1 MRKIIATAI
10 VWFIAVSQVNA
21 INIEE
26 RRVFGDAVRSV
37 RVLSTIDVD
46 IIAPVFEDFLKS
58 GANLSID
65 YQTASSQDVYDAIT
79 QDRAKFDMVISS
91 AMDLQM
97 KLAND
102 GFASSLSDQ
111 SLAQVPAWAR
121 WRDVLVALAQEPVVT
136 VLNRDAFSGAPIP
149 ETRTELAAIL
159 RENPDRYRGM
169 LGTYDPM
176 KSGAGYLFASQDAR
190 YSDTFWRLAEIMGG
204 LRAQLYATSS
214 SMIEDVA
221 TGKIAMAY
229 NVVGSYAMARLAGN
243 TNVQIL
249 EFKDFTHILL
259 RSALIPASAENKQDA
274 EILLAYLLSDA
285 GQTAI
290 EELAQL
296 PQISE
301 QGLMSRPHQ
310 KPIRMD
316 PGLLVYVDPIKK
328 QRFLAE
334 WSAAVLQP

>member
-1 MRKIIATAI
+1 MRKIIATAM
-10 VWFIAVSQVNA
+10 VWFIAVSQVYA

-65 YQTASSQDVYDAIT
+65 YQTASSQDVYDVIT

-204 LRAQLYATSS
+204 LRAQLYTTSS

-296 PQISE
+296 PRISE

>member
-1 MRKIIATAI
+1 
-10 VWFIAVSQVNA
+10 
-21 INIEE
+21 
-26 RRVFGDAVRSV
+26 
-37 RVLSTIDVD
+37 VLSTIDVD

-111 SLAQVPAWAR
+111 NLAQVPAWAR

-204 LRAQLYATSS
+204 LRAQLYTTSS

-296 PQISE
+296 PRISE

>member
-10 VWFIAVSQVNA
+10 VWFIAVSQVYA

-65 YQTASSQDVYDAIT
+65 YQTASSQDVYDVIT

-136 VLNRDAFSGAPIP
+136 VLNRDEFSGAPIP

-204 LRAQLYATSS
+204 LRAQLYTTSS

-296 PQISE
+296 PRISE